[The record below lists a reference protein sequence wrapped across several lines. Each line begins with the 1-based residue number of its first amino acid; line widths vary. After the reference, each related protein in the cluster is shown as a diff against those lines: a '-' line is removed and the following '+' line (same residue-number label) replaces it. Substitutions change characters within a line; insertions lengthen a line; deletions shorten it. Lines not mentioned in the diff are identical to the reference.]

1 MRLSTA
7 LLLSSKVAYS
17 WVMPSRP
24 MERWPAGILRLT
36 RMEEDLEFFG
46 GSRAFPVSREFESL
60 CQTQMELLDD
70 LLALT
75 SATLFFRWENSDTG
89 ALEFRPVYVYPGG
102 SVSSDGCGGSLRA
115 DTLIPGYPF
124 VSYSDSEEGDWA
136 VGEAGLPG
144 VAGPADDY
152 SFEAAAGEASGGGG
166 GDSGSGGGGGA
177 AGRAMVT
184 ADGGLSAPLLYGS
197 VVVGLLVLR
206 RDDGPVP
213 IISGGGAG
221 EPADPGGERGGR
233 AEGGGGW
240 AEAEARVASRVAA
253 SLAVAAAL
261 DRRSYTDSLGM
272 RLQVGGPLLP
282 SRLPT
287 GLRLCVLPSH

>member
-1 MRLSTA
+1 MTIAKTRERHTLFVGVFVVGTPSFFFCRESLQLLPIQRTKVNASFSEHLQSSRHGKCPPQHLEVLSDKSAKRIMRKSTA

-70 LLALT
+70 LLALN

-136 VGEAGLPG
+136 VGAAGLPG
-144 VAGPADDY
+144 AGARARTSPA
-152 SFEAAAGEASGGGG
+152 STRASC
-166 GDSGSGGGGGA
+166 
-177 AGRAMVT
+177 
-184 ADGGLSAPLLYGS
+184 SAP
-197 VVVGLLVLR
+197 
-206 RDDGPVP
+206 
-213 IISGGGAG
+213 
-221 EPADPGGERGGR
+221 
-233 AEGGGGW
+233 
-240 AEAEARVASRVAA
+240 
-253 SLAVAAAL
+253 
-261 DRRSYTDSLGM
+261 
-272 RLQVGGPLLP
+272 
-282 SRLPT
+282 
-287 GLRLCVLPSH
+287 